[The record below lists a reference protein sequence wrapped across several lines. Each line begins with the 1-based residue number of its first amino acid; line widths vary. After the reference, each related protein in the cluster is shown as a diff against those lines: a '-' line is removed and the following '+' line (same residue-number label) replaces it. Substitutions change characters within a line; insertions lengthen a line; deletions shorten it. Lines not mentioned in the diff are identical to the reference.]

1 LSVLLALPPAGRADS
16 GEIAANESA
25 AHLRF
30 VSDERL
36 EGGKPGSAGDEL
48 AIKYLAPQVEAMG
61 YRAGG
66 DNGTFL
72 QAVPLVE
79 MAADVPRDVVF
90 RSTGKDLV
98 LHAGNGMEAD
108 LVLGPSA
115 HKERG
120 TVKE

>member
-1 LSVLLALPPAGRADS
+1 MILALLLAFSAQERAAMNRITPQ
-16 GEIAANESA
+16 EIAA
-25 AHLRF
+25 HIRF
-30 VSDERL
+30 LSDDQL
-36 EGGKPGSAGDEL
+36 EGRKPGSAGDEL
-48 AIKYLAPQVEAMG
+48 AIKYLASQLEAMG
-61 YRAGG
+61 YRPGG

-108 LVLGPSA
+108 LVLG
-115 HKERG
+115 
-120 TVKE
+120 